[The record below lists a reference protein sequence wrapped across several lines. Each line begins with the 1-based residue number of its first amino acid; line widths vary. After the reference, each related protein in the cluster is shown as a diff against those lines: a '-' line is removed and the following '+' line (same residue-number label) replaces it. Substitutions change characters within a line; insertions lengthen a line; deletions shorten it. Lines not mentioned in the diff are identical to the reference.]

1 MVRSATK
8 PHSLAGF
15 CTRHRLARRRNLV
28 SQPIFRSFGT
38 RLRGTTT
45 VYTSNTDRTG
55 SPSRGATSRTARP
68 ARHNPYD
75 PVAPPT
81 ARRYTTTQP
90 PCGSTRRRAP
100 RLHLPWRAA
109 STWRRGP
116 ANRLTTRTPTGDCS
130 WKTTPVTG
138 RVSELSHQTATR
150 LACGPSPPADTA
162 GHRSARML
170 MLQLVNRPKK
180 SQRTHRPVQ

>member
-1 MVRSATK
+1 MRSATK

-75 PVAPPT
+75 PVARPT
-81 ARRYTTTQP
+81 DGAPLRSRPVGRQRR
-90 PCGSTRRRAP
+90 GAP
-100 RLHLPWRAA
+100 RLHFRWRAA

-150 LACGPSPPADTA
+150 SACGPSPPADTA
-162 GHRSARML
+162 GHRNAPMP

-180 SQRTHRPVQ
+180 SQRTFRPVQ